1 VRRASPA
8 WALRLTAILLAATLV
23 GCATARSTRVT
34 VEDFSEMSNAMAQSL
49 ARSPWLD
56 QRNPASEPITVSI
69 EKVQNLS
76 SDVMTQSEQ
85 WYVIQKLRSS
95 LPITA
100 LWDQKAVRFVIPP
113 EKQQLVRQDAA
124 LAPDAADYGSQ
135 RRPTHLMSA
144 TFRSITRADATNRTD
159 LYYCEF
165 EILDLATRLPV
176 WTDKFEF
183 KRAAAGHVLD

>member
-1 VRRASPA
+1 VRRACIGLS
-8 WALRLTAILLAATLV
+8 WKLTALLLAATLA

-56 QRNPASEPITVSI
+56 QRTPASEPITVSI

-76 SDVMTQSEQ
+76 SDVMTQGEQ

-124 LAPDAADYGSQ
+124 LQPEAADYGSE